1 MLFRQTVIKTAALAA
16 ALLCLVQ
23 CTAIPN
29 YFARTPAPAP
39 AAAAIPLPNP
49 RAGSPQL
56 PPQRITLDEAIE
68 IARRNNPSL
77 VSGNWDIQTAAA
89 QRNQAAS
96 ARWPQFTTT
105 ETWRNYL
112 QDQRLQATRANQ
124 EPGLFSKG
132 ILSADLVL
140 KMPLFTGGQIR
151 SDITAAEFQV
161 LAAQN
166 RLARTWEELI
176 FNISSAFYNILAQRK
191 VVESLRFSRNA
202 MIKQRQRVLD
212 MMSVDKAAKVD
223 VLRTEVRLA
232 DLEQRLVREQAVL
245 DIQRRLLTTL
255 LGVDLA
261 AGPMEVEGDLRLRGP
276 VPDLNGALAMAYA
289 ERGDYRSALA
299 SLEAQAMKV
308 NSARAARW
316 PKLSLDGT
324 IGMRAATGI
333 GDDGRVYTDR
343 VNNATRWGKN
353 PNPAYAGQFNGGP
366 IWPYPASVWPVGS
379 LAVVAEY
386 PLFTGG
392 RIASQIDE
400 QQAKLASAQAA
411 LRKLAL
417 QIRLDVETALVN
429 VSSTRR
435 RAQAMQKAIEQAKE
449 SFRIEEQ
456 KYEVGKGTITDV
468 LDAQAAMLDAETNYY
483 KVVADYNIAVAQL
496 GLATGEKR

>member
-1 MLFRQTVIKTAALAA
+1 M
-16 ALLCLVQ
+16 
-23 CTAIPN
+23 
-29 YFARTPAPAP
+29 
-39 AAAAIPLPNP
+39 
-49 RAGSPQL
+49 
-56 PPQRITLDEAIE
+56 
-68 IARRNNPSL
+68 
-77 VSGNWDIQTAAA
+77 
-89 QRNQAAS
+89 
-96 ARWPQFTTT
+96 
-105 ETWRNYL
+105 
-112 QDQRLQATRANQ
+112 QATRANQ
-124 EPGLFSKG
+124 EPGLFSTG
-132 ILSADLVL
+132 ILSADLNL

-202 MIKQRQRVLD
+202 MVKQRQRVLD
-212 MMSVDKAAKVD
+212 MMAVDKAARVD

-261 AGPMEVEGDLRLRGP
+261 AGPVQVQGELTLRGSA
-276 VPDLNGALAMAYA
+276 PDLNGALAMAFA
-289 ERGDYRSALA
+289 ERGDYRAALA
-299 SLEAQAMKV
+299 SLDAQAMKV

-316 PKLSLDGT
+316 PKLTLDGT
-324 IGMRAATGI
+324 FGMRAATGI
-333 GDDGRVYTDR
+333 GDNGIVYTDR
-343 VNNATRWGKN
+343 VNNSTRYAT
-353 PNPAYAGQFNGGP
+353 NPAPPHNLSGGHM
-366 IWPYPASVWPVGS
+366 WPYPEYILPVGS
-379 LAVVAEY
+379 VALVAEY
-386 PLFTGG
+386 PIFTGG
-392 RIASQIDE
+392 KIASQIDE
-400 QQAKLASAQAA
+400 QEAKLASAQAA

-417 QIRLDVETALVN
+417 QIRLDVETALLN
-429 VSSTRR
+429 VSSTRQ
-435 RAQAMQKAIEQAKE
+435 RADAMRKAIEQSKE
-449 SFRIEEQ
+449 SYRIEEQ

>member
-1 MLFRQTVIKTAALAA
+1 MKREDIILLFRQTVINTAALAA

-105 ETWRNYL
+105 ETFRDYL
-112 QDQRLQATRANQ
+112 QNQRLQQARINA
-124 EPGLFSKG
+124 EPGLFAQG
-132 ILSADLVL
+132 ILSVDLSV

-299 SLEAQAMKV
+299 SLDAQAMKV

-316 PKLSLDGT
+316 PKVSVDGS
-324 IGMRAATGI
+324 IGMRSATGV
-333 GDDGRVYTDR
+333 DDNGRAYTNR
-343 VNNATRWGKN
+343 LNESSKPLR
-353 PNPAYAGQFNGGP
+353 GP
-366 IWPYPASVWPVGS
+366 WPYPDSNLAVGS
-379 LAVVAEY
+379 MGVVVEY

-400 QQAKLASAQAA
+400 QEAKLASAQAA

-417 QIRLDVETALVN
+417 QIRLDVETALLN

-435 RAQAMQKAIEQAKE
+435 RAQAMQKAIEQSKE

>member
-1 MLFRQTVIKTAALAA
+1 MTLLKSTVYLVSILFLA
-16 ALLCLVQ
+16 Q
-23 CTAIPN
+23 CMAIPR
-29 YFARTPAPAP
+29 YFGSSSTPPSAPAPPAPAP
-39 AAAAIPLPNP
+39 ADAARRQA
-49 RAGSPQL
+49 
-56 PPQRITLDEAIE
+56 PPPSVTLDECIE
-68 IARRNNPSL
+68 IARRNNPGL
-77 VSGNWDIQTAAA
+77 LSGNWDIQTAAA
-89 QRNQAAS
+89 QRTQAAS
-96 ARWPQFTTT
+96 ARWPQFTTN
-105 ETWRNYL
+105 ESWRNYL
-112 QDQRLQATRANQ
+112 QEQRLQATRANQ
-124 EPGLFSKG
+124 EPGLFSTG
-132 ILSADLVL
+132 ILSADLNL

-202 MIKQRQRVLD
+202 MVKQRQRVLD
-212 MMSVDKAAKVD
+212 MMSVDKAARVD

-261 AGPMEVEGDLRLRGP
+261 AGPVQVQGELTLRGSA
-276 VPDLNGALAMAYA
+276 PDLNGALAMAFA
-289 ERGDYRSALA
+289 ERGDYRAALA
-299 SLEAQAMKV
+299 SLDAQAMKV

-324 IGMRAATGI
+324 FGMRAATGI
-333 GDDGRVYTDR
+333 GDNGIIYTDR
-343 VNNATRWGKN
+343 VNYNTT
-353 PNPAYAGQFNGGP
+353 QSQHGGY
-366 IWPYPASVWPVGS
+366 IWPYPEYILPVGS
-379 LAVVAEY
+379 VALVAEY

-392 RIASQIDE
+392 KIASQIDE
-400 QQAKLASAQAA
+400 QEAKLASAQAA

-417 QIRLDVETALVN
+417 QIRLDVETALLN
-429 VSSTRR
+429 VSSTRQ
-435 RAQAMQKAIEQAKE
+435 RADAMRKAIEQSKE
-449 SFRIEEQ
+449 SYRIEEQ

>member
-1 MLFRQTVIKTAALAA
+1 MKREDSILLFRQTVIKTAALAA

-39 AAAAIPLPNP
+39 AASAIPLPTP

-105 ETWRNYL
+105 ETFRDYL
-112 QDQRLQATRANQ
+112 QNQRLQQARINA
-124 EPGLFSKG
+124 EPGLFAQG
-132 ILSADLVL
+132 ILSVDLSV

-245 DIQRRLLTTL
+245 DIQRRLLTTF

-299 SLEAQAMKV
+299 SLDAQAMKV

-316 PKLSLDGT
+316 PKVSVDGS
-324 IGMRAATGI
+324 IGMRSATGV
-333 GDDGRVYTDR
+333 DDNGRAYTNR
-343 VNNATRWGKN
+343 LNESSKPLR
-353 PNPAYAGQFNGGP
+353 GP
-366 IWPYPASVWPVGS
+366 WPYPDSNLAVGS
-379 LAVVAEY
+379 MGVVVEY

-400 QQAKLASAQAA
+400 QEAKLASAQAA

-417 QIRLDVETALVN
+417 QIRLDVETALLN

-435 RAQAMQKAIEQAKE
+435 RAQAMQKAIEQSKE

-483 KVVADYNIAVAQL
+483 KVAADYNIAVAQL

>member
-1 MLFRQTVIKTAALAA
+1 MTLLKSTVYLLSILFLA
-16 ALLCLVQ
+16 Q
-23 CTAIPN
+23 CMAIPR
-29 YFARTPAPAP
+29 YFGSSSTPPSAPAPPAPAP
-39 AAAAIPLPNP
+39 ADAARRQA
-49 RAGSPQL
+49 
-56 PPQRITLDEAIE
+56 PPPSVTLDECIE

-77 VSGNWDIQTAAA
+77 TSGNWDIQTAAA
-89 QRNQAAS
+89 QRTQAAS
-96 ARWPQFTTT
+96 ARWPQFTTN
-105 ETWRNYL
+105 ESWRNYL
-112 QDQRLQATRANQ
+112 QEQRLQATRANQ
-124 EPGLFSKG
+124 EPGLFSTG
-132 ILSADLVL
+132 ILSADLNL

-202 MIKQRQRVLD
+202 MVKQRQRVLD
-212 MMSVDKAAKVD
+212 MMAVDKAARVD

-261 AGPMEVEGDLRLRGP
+261 AGPVQVQGELTLRGSA
-276 VPDLNGALAMAYA
+276 PDLNGALAMAFA
-289 ERGDYRSALA
+289 ERGDYRAALA
-299 SLEAQAMKV
+299 SLDAQAMKV

-316 PKLSLDGT
+316 PKLTLDGT
-324 IGMRAATGI
+324 FGMRAATGI
-333 GDDGRVYTDR
+333 GDNGIVYTDR
-343 VNNATRWGKN
+343 VNNSTRYAT
-353 PNPAYAGQFNGGP
+353 NPAPPHNLSGGHM
-366 IWPYPASVWPVGS
+366 WPYPEYILPVGS
-379 LAVVAEY
+379 VALVAEY
-386 PLFTGG
+386 PIFTGG
-392 RIASQIDE
+392 KIASQIDE
-400 QQAKLASAQAA
+400 QEAKLASAQAA

-417 QIRLDVETALVN
+417 QIRLDVETALLN
-429 VSSTRR
+429 VSSTRQ
-435 RAQAMQKAIEQAKE
+435 RADAMRKAIEQSKE
-449 SFRIEEQ
+449 SYRIEEQ

>member
-1 MLFRQTVIKTAALAA
+1 M
-16 ALLCLVQ
+16 
-23 CTAIPN
+23 
-29 YFARTPAPAP
+29 
-39 AAAAIPLPNP
+39 
-49 RAGSPQL
+49 
-56 PPQRITLDEAIE
+56 
-68 IARRNNPSL
+68 
-77 VSGNWDIQTAAA
+77 
-89 QRNQAAS
+89 
-96 ARWPQFTTT
+96 
-105 ETWRNYL
+105 
-112 QDQRLQATRANQ
+112 QATRANQ
-124 EPGLFSKG
+124 EPGLFSTG
-132 ILSADLVL
+132 ILSADLNL

-202 MIKQRQRVLD
+202 MVKQRQRVLD
-212 MMSVDKAAKVD
+212 MMSVDKAARVD

-261 AGPMEVEGDLRLRGP
+261 AGPVQVQGELTLRGSA
-276 VPDLNGALAMAYA
+276 PDLNGALAMAFA
-289 ERGDYRSALA
+289 ERGDYRAALA
-299 SLEAQAMKV
+299 SLDAQAMKV

-324 IGMRAATGI
+324 FGMRAATGI
-333 GDDGRVYTDR
+333 GDNGIIYTDR
-343 VNNATRWGKN
+343 VNYNTT
-353 PNPAYAGQFNGGP
+353 QSQHGGY
-366 IWPYPASVWPVGS
+366 IWPYPEYILPVGS
-379 LAVVAEY
+379 VALVAEY
-386 PLFTGG
+386 PIFTGG
-392 RIASQIDE
+392 KIASQIDE
-400 QQAKLASAQAA
+400 QEAKLASAQAA

-417 QIRLDVETALVN
+417 QIRLDVETALLN
-429 VSSTRR
+429 VSSTRQ
-435 RAQAMQKAIEQAKE
+435 RADAMRKAIEQSKE
-449 SFRIEEQ
+449 SYRIEEQ